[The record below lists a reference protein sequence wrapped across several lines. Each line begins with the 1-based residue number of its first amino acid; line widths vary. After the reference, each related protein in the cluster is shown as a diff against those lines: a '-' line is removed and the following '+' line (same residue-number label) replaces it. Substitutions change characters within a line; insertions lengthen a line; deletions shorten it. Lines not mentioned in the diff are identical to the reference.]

1 MDEDLKDTIK
11 AFGLAGLLIGVPA
24 LISVLHNKYV
34 EKQAEKKRDPIAEEM
49 ERRTRDARAKEMS
62 DFWKDSS
69 DTMASMFDNMIDDTS
84 ILDSPL
90 TNVFHVVEKYYPD
103 ELGVKSKSFPGASD
117 DLNNAFKALYNHIG
131 MSSPSERKVI
141 DGSTDMQKML
151 LEINNSLKVYRLLIL
166 ERALEI
172 SKDLDATS
180 SKQFFEF
187 VYDSL
192 LREKVLSKSGTR
204 SVVHDAPELKN
215 TNYTPTITITKY
227 LTNCILNIIEKH
239 YPERCANDNYMKAM
253 YNEIKESDLF
263 DCDSI
268 ARRFDKFIKKE
279 STTEAA
285 TTHLTYFIRE
295 CFMQKK

>member
-1 MDEDLKDTIK
+1 MNDDAKDMIK
-11 AFGLAGLLIGVPA
+11 AIGLTSLLIGVPV
-24 LISVLHNKYV
+24 LINLLHNKYV

-49 ERRTRDARAKEMS
+49 ERRKRDAQAKEMS
-62 DFWKDSS
+62 DWWKDSF
-69 DTMASMFDNMIDDTS
+69 DTMTAMIDNILDDKS

-103 ELGVKSKSFPGASD
+103 ELGVKTKIFAGASD
-117 DLNNAFKALYNHIG
+117 DLNKAAKDLYSRSG
-131 MSSPSERKVI
+131 MSSCESKVI
-141 DGSTDMQKML
+141 DGSTDMQKMI
-151 LEINNSLKVYRLLIL
+151 LEINDSLKVYRLLIL
-166 ERALEI
+166 QRALEI
-172 SKDLDATS
+172 AKSLDATS

-204 SVVHDAPELKN
+204 SVVKNAPELKN
-215 TNYTPTITITKY
+215 SNYTPTITITKY

-239 YPERCANDNYMKAM
+239 YPEKCANDNYMKAM
-253 YNEIKESDLF
+253 CKEIKESDIF

-268 ARRFDKFIKKE
+268 GRRLNKFVKKE

-285 TTHLTYFIRE
+285 TKHLTYFVSE
-295 CFMQKK
+295 CFCKKD

>member
-1 MDEDLKDTIK
+1 MDDDAKDMIK
-11 AFGLAGLLIGVPA
+11 AVGLAGLLIGVPA

-34 EKQAEKKRDPIAEEM
+34 EKQAEKRRDPIAEEM
-49 ERRTRDARAKEMS
+49 ERRKRDARAKEMS
-62 DFWKDSS
+62 DFWKDSF
-69 DTMASMFDNMIDDTS
+69 DTMTSMLDNMIDDES

-117 DLNNAFKALYNHIG
+117 ELNNAFKALYNHIG

-204 SVVHDAPELKN
+204 RVVRDAPELKN
-215 TNYTPTITITKY
+215 SNYTPTITITKY

-253 YNEIKESDLF
+253 YKEIKESDLF

-268 ARRFDKFIKKE
+268 SRRLNKFIKKE
-279 STTEAA
+279 STTKDAA
-285 TTHLTYFIRE
+285 SHLTYFVSE
-295 CFMQKK
+295 CFMKK

>member
-1 MDEDLKDTIK
+1 MNDDAKDMIK
-11 AFGLAGLLIGVPA
+11 AIGLTGLLIGVPV
-24 LISVLHNKYV
+24 LINMLHNKYV

-49 ERRTRDARAKEMS
+49 ERRKRDAQAKEMS
-62 DFWKDSS
+62 DFWKDQFSS
-69 DTMASMFDNMIDDTS
+69 MTSILDNMIDDKS

-103 ELGVKSKSFPGASD
+103 ELGVKTKIFPGASD
-117 DLNNAFKALYNHIG
+117 DLNKAAKALYSHSG
-131 MSSPSERKVI
+131 MSSSESKVI
-141 DGSTDMQKML
+141 DGSTDMQKMI
-151 LEINNSLKVYRLLIL
+151 LEINDSLKVYRLLIL
-166 ERALEI
+166 QRALEI
-172 SKDLDATS
+172 SKDLNATS

-187 VYDSL
+187 IYDSL
-192 LREKVLSKSGTR
+192 LREKVLSKSSTR

-215 TNYTPTITITKY
+215 SNYTPTITITKY

-253 YNEIKESDLF
+253 YKEIKESDLF

-285 TTHLTYFIRE
+285 TKHLTYFVNE

>member
-11 AFGLAGLLIGVPA
+11 AVGLAGLLIGVPA
-24 LISVLHNKYV
+24 LISVLHNKYI

-49 ERRTRDARAKEMS
+49 QRRKRDAQAKEMS
-62 DFWKDSS
+62 DLWTDSFN
-69 DTMASMFDNMIDDTS
+69 TMTSMFDNMIDDKS
-84 ILDSPL
+84 ILDYPS
-90 TNVFHVVEKYYPD
+90 THVSNIVEKYYPD
-103 ELGVKSKSFPGASD
+103 ELCAKREIFPGAGDEFNRCAEHLFSRS
-117 DLNNAFKALYNHIG
+117 G
-131 MSSPSERKVI
+131 TSSYGTRVV
-141 DGSTDMQKML
+141 DGSNHMQKML
-151 LEINNSLKVYRLLIL
+151 LEINKLQKTYRLLIL

-215 TNYTPTITITKY
+215 VNYTPTITITKY
-227 LTNCILNIIEKH
+227 LTNSILNIIEKY

-253 YNEIKESDLF
+253 YKEIKESDLF

-268 ARRFDKFIKKE
+268 SRRLNKFIKKE
-279 STTEAA
+279 STTEVAA
-285 TTHLTYFIRE
+285 THLTYFVNE